1 MAGWLAGWLAQWL
14 YCHSVAYLAS
24 RDLLRFQISWN
35 SKIGRVWQK
44 VHSEVISTQ
53 NLILQ
58 SGTMYS
64 LHSMI
69 SHMGENTQS
78 GHYNLLLFEDDENV
92 LLDDSTISY
101 MDNYP
106 QEMNKESYVCIYKA
120 DWCIESLAINL
131 FRLHVFLF
139 IFFIGMLTVIG
150 LKVNKLGWATLNLR
164 LRQLAWTPG

>member
-1 MAGWLAGWLAQWL
+1 MSYNYDKTQQK
-14 YCHSVAYLAS
+14 V
-24 RDLLRFQISWN
+24 
-35 SKIGRVWQK
+35 KK
-44 VHSEVISTQ
+44 VHSEVVSTQ

-78 GHYNLLLFEDDENV
+78 GHYNLLLFEDEENV

-120 DWCIESLAINL
+120 D
-131 FRLHVFLF
+131 
-139 IFFIGMLTVIG
+139 
-150 LKVNKLGWATLNLR
+150 
-164 LRQLAWTPG
+164 